1 MQGKFSSWERETKN
15 CYVETFAFFIL
26 RDYPLLY
33 SPSYIKQNMKT
44 LDTDSLIKVSKLFKP
59 TMCACVCY

>member
-15 CYVETFAFFIL
+15 CCVETFAFSIL

-33 SPSYIKQNMKT
+33 SSTYIKQNMKT
-44 LDTDSLIKVSKLFKP
+44 LDTDSLIKVSKLFKDL
-59 TMCACVCY
+59 ANR